1 MLLSGTQSAQSASLI
16 KEQHK
21 VGANN
26 ILNVARK
33 KKHKEAVVAESLN

>member
-1 MLLSGTQSAQSASLI
+1 MLLSGTQNAQSVSLI

-26 ILNVARK
+26 ILHVARK
-33 KKHKEAVVAESLN
+33 KHNEAVMGESHN

>member
-1 MLLSGTQSAQSASLI
+1 MFLSGTQSAQSVSLI

-33 KKHKEAVVAESLN
+33 KHNEAVVAESLN